1 MSYFELSN
9 PIIEPESRKP
19 EQPGFDFD
27 FDIAQAPNVKS
38 AGGEQR
44 ECTTCWKWQ
53 ECELRKANGVT
64 GCGELF

>member
-1 MSYFELSN
+1 MGFELSN

-27 FDIAQAPNVKS
+27 FDAAPIVEAQ
-38 AGGEQR
+38 ETR
-44 ECTTCWKWQ
+44 WECATCWKFQ
-53 ECELRKANGVT
+53 ECDLRKSGVT